1 MIMKKNFFAIYALV
15 GAFIASP
22 VFTSCVDDTESASVT
37 AIRDAKTAEL
47 KSIAALKKAEA
58 QAKATLDAA
67 QIALKNAQ
75 AEAQIAQAKY
85 QEAQAALK
93 ETQNEEDAIALMV
106 QKKEAEK
113 ELAAIQAEMER
124 QEVAIQAA
132 LLDAQAELLNAKKQL
147 DQTTQFYSE
156 QEKAEL
162 QILANKYSNAVND
175 LLNAKKQLISMES
188 TLAMYETGFADA
200 KKGLEETVASYNN
213 QIEIYKI
220 YIDQFKQYANYT
232 EDLDAL
238 KKQHIEA
245 LGAANLAG
253 DKYNA
258 ANNALNEA
266 KNNVDGDKLDELYQ
280 AIQDDA
286 FFRFTEKSEYY
297 DAESESYM
305 HFLNMSFDFAIAI
318 ERDDENFDNWILGRE
333 NDYQE
338 SSLKSEYED
347 NTYHYGKSISYEF
360 EYLRDIRK
368 TELVFAQYIDPIKAD
383 IKAAEDA
390 IKADNTALTE
400 AEKAVTAAKK
410 AWDEAEDADKNAKK
424 YEYENALNEVVRL
437 QNAIKSNEANIE
449 DWNKNLAIW
458 TGALDML
465 KNVETLNEALQAKIK
480 AYNDAV
486 EAEYAPVVEAW
497 KAQIDANIAA
507 NEAYATFQAL
517 DKLLNGAQNISADIE
532 EYEGYIEDCQGYI
545 EEAKKLLTDDYE
557 YGEQLS
563 YEDLIAFQK
572 TLVEAQKAVVAAK
585 EVAVADAKAAL
596 DAAMPTEETPA
607 E

>member
-1 MIMKKNFFAIYALV
+1 MKKKFFAIYALL

-85 QEAQAALK
+85 NEAQAALK
-93 ETQNEEDAIALMV
+93 ETQNEEAAIDLMV

-113 ELAAIQAEMER
+113 QLAAIQAEMER

-132 LLDAQAELLNAKKQL
+132 LLDAQAQLLNAKKQL
-147 DQTTQFYSE
+147 DQATQDYTA

-162 QILANKYSNAVND
+162 QTLAYKYSNAVNE

-200 KKGLEETVASYNN
+200 KKGLDETVAYYNN
-213 QIEIYKI
+213 QIEICKI
-220 YIDQFKQYANYT
+220 YIDQYKQYANYT

-245 LGAANLAG
+245 NGAANLAW
-253 DKYNA
+253 DKYYA

-266 KNNVDGDKLDELYQ
+266 YQDVDSDKLNELRD
-280 AIQDDA
+280 AIYEDPFYKFAMDQNLWNEEEEFWYWNWDA
-286 FFRFTEKSEYY
+286 YNYVGRYFNILKNGTQPTEYEYENWMESFGESIY
-297 DAESESYM
+297 FESELTADYRQ
-305 HFLNMSFDFAIAI
+305 I
-318 ERDDENFDNWILGRE
+318 ELGISSALENCTTWKKNE
-333 NDYQE
+333 
-338 SSLKSEYED
+338 ED
-347 NTYHYGKSISYEF
+347 SK
-360 EYLRDIRK
+360 
-368 TELVFAQYIDPIKAD
+368 KAN
-383 IKAAEDA
+383 E
-390 IKADNTALTE
+390 TALAT
-400 AEKAVTAAKK
+400 AETTATAAKK
-410 AWDEAEDADKNAKK
+410 AWDEAAEADKATKK
-424 YEYENALNEVVRL
+424 AEYETALNEVVNL
-437 QNAIKSNEANIE
+437 QNAIKNNESNIE
-449 DWNKNLAIW
+449 YYSKRLAILNQ
-458 TGALDML
+458 ALDFA
-465 KNVETLNEALQAKIK
+465 KNESTLNEALQAKIK

-497 KAQIDANIAA
+497 KAQIDANIAV
-507 NEAYATFQAL
+507 NEANATYQAL
-517 DKLLNGAQNISADIE
+517 DYLLNGAQNISANIE
-532 EYEGYIEDCQGYI
+532 KYKGYIEDYQGKI
-545 EEAKKLLTDDYE
+545 EEAKKLLASY
-557 YGEQLS
+557 YVNGEQLS

>member
-1 MIMKKNFFAIYALV
+1 MKKKFFAIYALV

-67 QIALKNAQ
+67 QIAYKNAQ

-85 QEAQAALK
+85 LEAQAALK
-93 ETQNEEDAIALMV
+93 ETQNEEDAIKLMV

-113 ELAAIQAEMER
+113 QLAAIQAEMER

-147 DQTTQFYSE
+147 DQATQDYTA

-175 LLNAKKQLISMES
+175 LLNAKKQLISLES

-213 QIEIYKI
+213 DIERFKI
-220 YIDQFKQYANYT
+220 YIAQYKQYANYT

-245 LGAANLAG
+245 LGAADLAW
-253 DKYNA
+253 DKYYA
-258 ANNALNEA
+258 AYNALNEA
-266 KNNVDGDKLDELYQ
+266 NQDVESDKLIELLD
-280 AIQDDA
+280 AIYEDPFYKFAAEQNLWNEEEEFWYWNWEA
-286 FFRFTEKSEYY
+286 YNYVGRYFNILKNGTQSTEYEYENNMTY
-297 DAESESYM
+297 IGESMYFESELTADYRQ
-305 HFLNMSFDFAIAI
+305 I
-318 ERDDENFDNWILGRE
+318 ELGISSALENYTTWKKNE
-333 NDYQE
+333 
-338 SSLKSEYED
+338 ED
-347 NTYHYGKSISYEF
+347 SK
-360 EYLRDIRK
+360 K
-368 TELVFAQYIDPIKAD
+368 TNE
-383 IKAAEDA
+383 
-390 IKADNTALTE
+390 TALAT
-400 AEKAVTAAKK
+400 AETTATAAKK
-410 AWDEAEDADKNAKK
+410 AWDEAAEADKATKK
-424 YEYENALNEVVRL
+424 AEYETALNEVVNL
-437 QNAIKSNEANIE
+437 QNAIKNNESNIE
-449 DWNKNLAIW
+449 YYSERLAILNQ
-458 TGALDML
+458 ALDFA
-465 KNVETLNEALQAKIK
+465 KNESTLNEALQAKIK

-497 KAQIDANIAA
+497 KAQIDAYIAA
-507 NEAYATFQAL
+507 NEADATFQAL
-517 DKLLNGAQNISADIE
+517 DKLLNGVNGVNGAQNISANIEWYEGRIE
-532 EYEGYIEDCQGYI
+532 EYQGYI
-545 EEAKKLLTDDYE
+545 EEAKKLLVNYN
-557 YGEQLS
+557 GEQLS

>member
-1 MIMKKNFFAIYALV
+1 MRKNFFAIYALV

-67 QIALKNAQ
+67 QIAYKNAQ

-85 QEAQAALK
+85 LEAQAALK
-93 ETQNEEDAIALMV
+93 ETQNEEDAIKLMV

-113 ELAAIQAEMER
+113 QLAAIQAEMER

-147 DQTTQFYSE
+147 DQATQDYTA

-175 LLNAKKQLISMES
+175 LLNAKKQLISLES

-213 QIEIYKI
+213 DIERFKI
-220 YIDQFKQYANYT
+220 YIAQYKQYANYT

-245 LGAANLAG
+245 LGAADLAW
-253 DKYNA
+253 DKYYA

-266 KNNVDGDKLDELYQ
+266 NQDVDSDKLNELLD
-280 AIQDDA
+280 AIYEDPFYKFAAEQNLWNEEEEFWYWNWEA
-286 FFRFTEKSEYY
+286 YNYVGRYFNILKNGTQSTEYEYENNMTY
-297 DAESESYM
+297 IGESMYFESELTADYRQ
-305 HFLNMSFDFAIAI
+305 I
-318 ERDDENFDNWILGRE
+318 ELGISSALENYTTWKKNE
-333 NDYQE
+333 
-338 SSLKSEYED
+338 ED
-347 NTYHYGKSISYEF
+347 SK
-360 EYLRDIRK
+360 K
-368 TELVFAQYIDPIKAD
+368 TNE
-383 IKAAEDA
+383 
-390 IKADNTALTE
+390 TALAT
-400 AEKAVTAAKK
+400 AETTATAAKK
-410 AWDEAEDADKNAKK
+410 AWDEAAEADKATKK
-424 YEYENALNEVVRL
+424 AEYETALNEVVNL
-437 QNAIKSNEANIE
+437 QNAIKNNESNIE
-449 DWNKNLAIW
+449 YYSERLAILNQ
-458 TGALDML
+458 ALDFA
-465 KNVETLNEALQAKIK
+465 KNESTLNEALQAKIK

-497 KAQIDANIAA
+497 KAQIDAYIAA
-507 NEAYATFQAL
+507 NEADATFQAL
-517 DKLLNGAQNISADIE
+517 DKLLNGVNGVNGAQNISANIEWYEGRIE
-532 EYEGYIEDCQGYI
+532 EYQGYI
-545 EEAKKLLTDDYE
+545 EEAKKLLVNYN
-557 YGEQLS
+557 GEQLS

>member
-1 MIMKKNFFAIYALV
+1 MKKKFFAIYALV

-85 QEAQAALK
+85 NEAQAALK
-93 ETQNEEDAIALMV
+93 ETQNEEAAIDLMV

-113 ELAAIQAEMER
+113 QLAAIQAEMER

-132 LLDAQAELLNAKKQL
+132 LLDAQAQLLNAKKQL
-147 DQTTQFYSE
+147 DQATQDYTA

-162 QILANKYSNAVND
+162 QTLAYKYSNAVNE

-200 KKGLEETVASYNN
+200 KKGLDETVAYYNN
-213 QIEIYKI
+213 QIEICKI
-220 YIDQFKQYANYT
+220 YIDQYKQYANYT

-245 LGAANLAG
+245 NGAANLAW
-253 DKYNA
+253 DKYYA

-266 KNNVDGDKLDELYQ
+266 YQDVDSDKLNELRD
-280 AIQDDA
+280 AIYEDPFYKFAMDQNLWNEEEEFWYWNWDA
-286 FFRFTEKSEYY
+286 YNYVGRYFNILKNGTQPTEYEYENWMESFGESIY
-297 DAESESYM
+297 FESELTADYRQ
-305 HFLNMSFDFAIAI
+305 I
-318 ERDDENFDNWILGRE
+318 ELGISSALENCTTWKKNE
-333 NDYQE
+333 
-338 SSLKSEYED
+338 ED
-347 NTYHYGKSISYEF
+347 SK
-360 EYLRDIRK
+360 
-368 TELVFAQYIDPIKAD
+368 KAN
-383 IKAAEDA
+383 E
-390 IKADNTALTE
+390 TALAT
-400 AEKAVTAAKK
+400 AETTATAAKK
-410 AWDEAEDADKNAKK
+410 AWDEAAEADKATKK
-424 YEYENALNEVVRL
+424 AEYETALNEVVNL
-437 QNAIKSNEANIE
+437 QNAIKNNESNIE
-449 DWNKNLAIW
+449 YYSKRLAILNQ
-458 TGALDML
+458 ALDFA
-465 KNVETLNEALQAKIK
+465 KNESTLNEALQAKIK

-497 KAQIDANIAA
+497 KAQIDANIAV
-507 NEAYATFQAL
+507 NEANATYQAL
-517 DKLLNGAQNISADIE
+517 DNLLNGAQNISANIE
-532 EYEGYIEDCQGYI
+532 KYKGYIEDYQGKI
-545 EEAKKLLTDDYE
+545 EEAKKLLASY
-557 YGEQLS
+557 YVNGEQLS

-572 TLVEAQKAVVAAK
+572 TFVEAQKAVVAAK

>member
-1 MIMKKNFFAIYALV
+1 MKKKFFAIYALV

-67 QIALKNAQ
+67 QIAYKNAQ

-85 QEAQAALK
+85 LEAQAALK
-93 ETQNEEDAIALMV
+93 ETQNEEDAIKLMV

-113 ELAAIQAEMER
+113 QLAAIQAEMER

-147 DQTTQFYSE
+147 DQATQDYTA

-175 LLNAKKQLISMES
+175 LLNAKKQLISLES

-213 QIEIYKI
+213 DIERFKI
-220 YIDQFKQYANYT
+220 YIAQYKQYANYT

-245 LGAANLAG
+245 LGAADLAW
-253 DKYNA
+253 DKYYA

-266 KNNVDGDKLDELYQ
+266 NQDVDSDKLNELLD
-280 AIQDDA
+280 AIYEDPFYKFAAEQNLWNEEEEFWYWNWEA
-286 FFRFTEKSEYY
+286 YNYVGRYFNILKNGTQSTEYEYENNMTY
-297 DAESESYM
+297 IGESMYFESELTADYRQ
-305 HFLNMSFDFAIAI
+305 I
-318 ERDDENFDNWILGRE
+318 ELGISSALENYTTWKKNE
-333 NDYQE
+333 
-338 SSLKSEYED
+338 ED
-347 NTYHYGKSISYEF
+347 SK
-360 EYLRDIRK
+360 K
-368 TELVFAQYIDPIKAD
+368 TNE
-383 IKAAEDA
+383 
-390 IKADNTALTE
+390 TALAT
-400 AEKAVTAAKK
+400 AETTATAAKK
-410 AWDEAEDADKNAKK
+410 AWDEAAEADKATKK
-424 YEYENALNEVVRL
+424 AEYETALNEVVNL
-437 QNAIKSNEANIE
+437 QNAIKNNESNIE
-449 DWNKNLAIW
+449 YYSERLAILNQ
-458 TGALDML
+458 ALDFA
-465 KNVETLNEALQAKIK
+465 KNESTLNEALQAKIK

-497 KAQIDANIAA
+497 KAQIDAYIAA
-507 NEAYATFQAL
+507 NEADATFQAL
-517 DKLLNGAQNISADIE
+517 DKLLNGVNGVNGAQNISANIEWYEGRIE
-532 EYEGYIEDCQGYI
+532 EYQGYI
-545 EEAKKLLTDDYE
+545 EEAKKLLVNYN
-557 YGEQLS
+557 GEQLS

>member
-1 MIMKKNFFAIYALV
+1 MKKKFFAIYALV

-58 QAKATLDAA
+58 QAEATLAAA
-67 QIALKNAQ
+67 QVALKNAQ

-85 QEAQAALK
+85 NEAQAALK
-93 ETQNEEDAIALMV
+93 ETQNEEAAIDLMV

-162 QILANKYSNAVND
+162 QTLAYKYSNAVD
-175 LLNAKKQLISMES
+175 ELLNAKKQLISMES

-245 LGAANLAG
+245 LGATNLAW

-258 ANNALNEA
+258 ADNALNEA
-266 KNNVDGDKLDELYQ
+266 YQDVDSDKLNELRD
-280 AIQDDA
+280 AIYEDPFYKFAAEQNLWNEEEEFWYWNWEAYDYVGRY
-286 FFRFTEKSEYY
+286 FNILKNGTQSTEYEYENNMTY
-297 DAESESYM
+297 IGESMYFESELTADYRQ
-305 HFLNMSFDFAIAI
+305 I
-318 ERDDENFDNWILGRE
+318 ELGISSALENYTTWKKNE
-333 NDYQE
+333 
-338 SSLKSEYED
+338 ED
-347 NTYHYGKSISYEF
+347 SK
-360 EYLRDIRK
+360 K
-368 TELVFAQYIDPIKAD
+368 TNE
-383 IKAAEDA
+383 
-390 IKADNTALTE
+390 TALAT
-400 AEKAVTAAKK
+400 AETTATAAKK
-410 AWDEAEDADKNAKK
+410 AWDEAAEADKATKK
-424 YEYENALNEVVRL
+424 AEYETALNEVVNL
-437 QNAIKSNEANIE
+437 QNAIKNNESNIE
-449 DWNKNLAIW
+449 YYSERLAILNQ
-458 TGALDML
+458 ALDFA

-507 NEAYATFQAL
+507 NEADATFQAL
-517 DKLLNGAQNISADIE
+517 DNLLNGAQNISAYIE
-532 EYEGYIEDCQGYI
+532 MYEGYIEDCQGNI
-545 EEAKKLLTDDYE
+545 EEAKKLLTDYNVN
-557 YGEQLS
+557 GEQLS

>member
-1 MIMKKNFFAIYALV
+1 MRKKFFAIYALV

-67 QIALKNAQ
+67 QVAYKNAQ

-85 QEAQAALK
+85 NEAQAALK
-93 ETQNEEDAIALMV
+93 ETQNEEAAIDLMV

-113 ELAAIQAEMER
+113 QLAAIQAEMER

-147 DQTTQFYSE
+147 DQATQNYDA

-175 LLNAKKQLISMES
+175 LLNAKKQLISLES

-200 KKGLEETVASYNN
+200 KKGLEETVAFYNN
-213 QIEIYKI
+213 EIEISKI
-220 YIDQFKQYANYT
+220 YIAQYKQYANYT

-245 LGAANLAG
+245 LGTTNLAW

-266 KNNVDGDKLDELYQ
+266 YQDVDSDKLNELRD
-280 AIQDDA
+280 AIYEDPFYKFAADQNLWNEEEESWYWYWEAYDYVGRY
-286 FFRFTEKSEYY
+286 FNILKHGTQPTEYEYENRMESFGESIY
-297 DAESESYM
+297 FESELTADYRQ
-305 HFLNMSFDFAIAI
+305 I
-318 ERDDENFDNWILGRE
+318 ELGISSALENYTTWKKNE
-333 NDYQE
+333 
-338 SSLKSEYED
+338 ED
-347 NTYHYGKSISYEF
+347 SK
-360 EYLRDIRK
+360 K
-368 TELVFAQYIDPIKAD
+368 TNE
-383 IKAAEDA
+383 
-390 IKADNTALTE
+390 TALAT
-400 AEKAVTAAKK
+400 AETTATAAKK
-410 AWDEAEDADKNAKK
+410 AWDEAAEADKATKK
-424 YEYENALNEVVRL
+424 AEYETALNEVVNL
-437 QNAIKSNEANIE
+437 QNAIKNNESNIE
-449 DWNKNLAIW
+449 YYSERLAILNQ
-458 TGALDML
+458 ALDFA
-465 KNVETLNEALQAKIK
+465 KNESTLNEALQAKIK

-507 NEAYATFQAL
+507 NEADATFQAL
-517 DKLLNGAQNISADIE
+517 DNLLNGAQNISADIE

-545 EEAKKLLTDDYE
+545 EEAKKLLANYSVN
-557 YGEQLS
+557 GEQLS

-572 TLVEAQKAVVAAK
+572 ALVETQKAVVAAK

>member
-1 MIMKKNFFAIYALV
+1 MKKKFFAIYALV

-58 QAKATLDAA
+58 QAEATLAAA

-85 QEAQAALK
+85 NEAQAALK
-93 ETQNEEDAIALMV
+93 ETQNEEAAIDLMV

-113 ELAAIQAEMER
+113 QLAAIQAEMER

-132 LLDAQAELLNAKKQL
+132 LLDAQADLLYAKKQL
-147 DQTTQFYSE
+147 DQATQNYDA

-162 QILANKYSNAVND
+162 QTLAYNYSNAVNG

-213 QIEIYKI
+213 DIERFKI
-220 YIDQFKQYANYT
+220 YIAQYKQYANYT

-245 LGAANLAG
+245 LGAVNLAW
-253 DKYNA
+253 DKYYA
-258 ANNALNEA
+258 ANNAFNEANQDVDSDKLNELRDA
-266 KNNVDGDKLDELYQ
+266 IYEDPLYKFAEEQNLWNEEEEFWYWNWEAYDYVGRYFNILKNGTQ
-280 AIQDDA
+280 S
-286 FFRFTEKSEYY
+286 TEYEYENNMTY
-297 DAESESYM
+297 IGESMYFESELTADYRQ
-305 HFLNMSFDFAIAI
+305 I
-318 ERDDENFDNWILGRE
+318 ELGISSALENYTTWKKNE
-333 NDYQE
+333 
-338 SSLKSEYED
+338 ED
-347 NTYHYGKSISYEF
+347 SK
-360 EYLRDIRK
+360 K
-368 TELVFAQYIDPIKAD
+368 TNE
-383 IKAAEDA
+383 
-390 IKADNTALTE
+390 TALAT
-400 AEKAVTAAKK
+400 AETTATAAKK
-410 AWDEAEDADKNAKK
+410 AWDEAAEADKATKK
-424 YEYENALNEVVRL
+424 AEYETALNEVVNL
-437 QNAIKSNEANIE
+437 QNAIKNNESNIE
-449 DWNKNLAIW
+449 YYSERLAILNQ
-458 TGALDML
+458 ALDFA
-465 KNVETLNEALQAKIK
+465 KNESTLNEALQAKIK

-507 NEAYATFQAL
+507 NEADATFQAL
-517 DKLLNGAQNISADIE
+517 DNLLYGVNGVNGAQNISANIKSYESLIE
-532 EYEGYIEDCQGYI
+532 EYQGYI
-545 EEAKKLLTDDYE
+545 EEAKKLLASY
-557 YGEQLS
+557 YVNGEQLS

>member
-1 MIMKKNFFAIYALV
+1 MKKNFFAIYALV

-67 QIALKNAQ
+67 QIAYKNAQ

-85 QEAQAALK
+85 NEAQAALK

-162 QILANKYSNAVND
+162 QTLAYKYSNAVD
-175 LLNAKKQLISMES
+175 ELLNAKKQLISMES

-213 QIEIYKI
+213 QIEKYKI

-245 LGAANLAG
+245 LGATNLAW

-258 ANNALNEA
+258 ANNAFNEA
-266 KNNVDGDKLDELYQ
+266 NNNVDGDKLDELYQ

-305 HFLNMSFDFAIAI
+305 HFHNMSWDFTVAI
-318 ERDDENFDNWILGRE
+318 ERDENFNWILGRE

-347 NTYHYGKSISYEF
+347 NTYLYGNSISYEF

-400 AEKAVTAAKK
+400 AEKAVTDAKK
-410 AWDEAEDADKNAKK
+410 AWDEAEDADKDAKK

-449 DWNKNLAIW
+449 NWNKNLAIW

-497 KAQIDANIAA
+497 KAQIDAYIVA
-507 NEAYATFQAL
+507 NEADATFQAL
-517 DKLLNGAQNISADIE
+517 DKLLNGVNGAQNISAYIEMYEFYIE
-532 EYEGYIEDCQGYI
+532 ENQGKI
-545 EEAKKLLTDDYE
+545 EEAKKLLVNH

-572 TLVEAQKAVVAAK
+572 SLVEAQKAVVAAK

>member
-1 MIMKKNFFAIYALV
+1 MKKKFFAIYALV

-58 QAKATLDAA
+58 QAEATLAAA
-67 QIALKNAQ
+67 QVALKNAQ

-85 QEAQAALK
+85 NEAQAALK
-93 ETQNEEDAIALMV
+93 ETQNEEAAIDLMV

-113 ELAAIQAEMER
+113 QLAAIQAEMER

-132 LLDAQAELLNAKKQL
+132 LLDAQAQLLNAKKQL
-147 DQTTQFYSE
+147 DQATQDYTA

-162 QILANKYSNAVND
+162 QTLAYKYSNAVD
-175 LLNAKKQLISMES
+175 ELLNAKKELISLES

-200 KKGLEETVASYNN
+200 KKGLDETVAYYNN
-213 QIEIYKI
+213 QIEICKI
-220 YIDQFKQYANYT
+220 YIDQYKQYANYT

-245 LGAANLAG
+245 NGAANLAW
-253 DKYNA
+253 DKYYA

-266 KNNVDGDKLDELYQ
+266 YQDVDSDKLNELRD
-280 AIQDDA
+280 AIYEDPFYKFAMDQNLWNEEEEFWYWNWDA
-286 FFRFTEKSEYY
+286 YNYVGRYFNILKNGTQPTEYEYENWMESFGESIY
-297 DAESESYM
+297 FESELTADYRQ
-305 HFLNMSFDFAIAI
+305 I
-318 ERDDENFDNWILGRE
+318 ELGISSALENCTTWKKNE
-333 NDYQE
+333 
-338 SSLKSEYED
+338 ED
-347 NTYHYGKSISYEF
+347 SK
-360 EYLRDIRK
+360 
-368 TELVFAQYIDPIKAD
+368 KAN
-383 IKAAEDA
+383 E
-390 IKADNTALTE
+390 TALAT
-400 AEKAVTAAKK
+400 AETTATAAKK
-410 AWDEAEDADKNAKK
+410 AWDEAAEADKATKK
-424 YEYENALNEVVRL
+424 AEYETALNEVVNL
-437 QNAIKSNEANIE
+437 QNAIKNNESNIE
-449 DWNKNLAIW
+449 YYSKRLAILNQ
-458 TGALDML
+458 ALDFA
-465 KNVETLNEALQAKIK
+465 KNESTLNEALQAKIK

-497 KAQIDANIAA
+497 KAQIDANIAV
-507 NEAYATFQAL
+507 NEANATYQAL
-517 DKLLNGAQNISADIE
+517 DNLLNGAQNISANIE
-532 EYEGYIEDCQGYI
+532 KYKGYIEDYQGKI
-545 EEAKKLLTDDYE
+545 EEAKKLLASY
-557 YGEQLS
+557 YVNGEQLS

>member
-1 MIMKKNFFAIYALV
+1 MKKKFFAIYALV

-58 QAKATLDAA
+58 QAEATLAAA

-85 QEAQAALK
+85 NEAQAALK
-93 ETQNEEDAIALMV
+93 ETQNEEAAIDLMV

-113 ELAAIQAEMER
+113 QLAAIQAEMER

-132 LLDAQAELLNAKKQL
+132 LLDAQADLLYAKKQL
-147 DQTTQFYSE
+147 DQATQNYDA

-162 QILANKYSNAVND
+162 QTLAYNYSNAVNG

-213 QIEIYKI
+213 DIERFKI
-220 YIDQFKQYANYT
+220 YIAQYKQYANYT

-245 LGAANLAG
+245 LGAVNLAW
-253 DKYNA
+253 DKYYA
-258 ANNALNEA
+258 ANNAFNEANQDVDSDKLNELRDA
-266 KNNVDGDKLDELYQ
+266 IYEDPFYKFAAEQNLWNEEEEFWYWNWEAYDYVGRYFNILKNGTQ
-280 AIQDDA
+280 S
-286 FFRFTEKSEYY
+286 TEYEYENNMTY
-297 DAESESYM
+297 IGESMYFESELTADYRQ
-305 HFLNMSFDFAIAI
+305 I
-318 ERDDENFDNWILGRE
+318 ELGISSALENYTTWKKNE
-333 NDYQE
+333 
-338 SSLKSEYED
+338 ED
-347 NTYHYGKSISYEF
+347 SK
-360 EYLRDIRK
+360 K
-368 TELVFAQYIDPIKAD
+368 TNE
-383 IKAAEDA
+383 
-390 IKADNTALTE
+390 TALAT
-400 AEKAVTAAKK
+400 AETTATAAKK
-410 AWDEAEDADKNAKK
+410 AWDEAAEADKATKK
-424 YEYENALNEVVRL
+424 AEYETALNEVVNL
-437 QNAIKSNEANIE
+437 QNAIKNNESNIE
-449 DWNKNLAIW
+449 YYSERLAILNQ
-458 TGALDML
+458 ALDFA
-465 KNVETLNEALQAKIK
+465 KNESTLNEALQAKIK

-507 NEAYATFQAL
+507 NEADATFQAL
-517 DKLLNGAQNISADIE
+517 DNLLYGVNGVNGAQNISANIKSYESLIE
-532 EYEGYIEDCQGYI
+532 EYQGYI
-545 EEAKKLLTDDYE
+545 EEAKKLLASY
-557 YGEQLS
+557 YVNGEQLS

>member
-1 MIMKKNFFAIYALV
+1 MKKNFFAIYALV

-75 AEAQIAQAKY
+75 VEAQIAQAKY

-93 ETQNEEDAIALMV
+93 ETQNEEAAIDLMV

-132 LLDAQAELLNAKKQL
+132 LLNAQAELLNAKKQL
-147 DQTTQFYSE
+147 DQTTKYYNA

-200 KKGLEETVASYNN
+200 KKGLEETVTNYNN

-245 LGAANLAG
+245 LGATDLAG

-305 HFLNMSFDFAIAI
+305 HFLNMSHDFAIAI
-318 ERDDENFDNWILGRE
+318 ERDENFNWILGRD

-338 SSLKSEYED
+338 SSLKFEYED
-347 NTYHYGKSISYEF
+347 YTDNYGKSISYEF

-449 DWNKNLAIW
+449 YWNKNLAIW

-497 KAQIDANIAA
+497 KAQIDAYIAA
-507 NEAYATFQAL
+507 NEADATFQAL
-517 DKLLNGAQNISADIE
+517 DDLLNGAQNISADIE
-532 EYEGYIEDCQGYI
+532 WYESRIEEYQGYI
-545 EEAKKLLTDDYE
+545 EEAKKLLTNVN
-557 YGEQLS
+557 GEQLS

>member
-1 MIMKKNFFAIYALV
+1 MKKKFFAIYALV

-58 QAKATLDAA
+58 QAEATLAAA

-85 QEAQAALK
+85 NEAQAALK
-93 ETQNEEDAIALMV
+93 ETQNEEAAIDLMV

-113 ELAAIQAEMER
+113 QLAAIQAEMER

-132 LLDAQAELLNAKKQL
+132 LLDAQADLLYAKKQL
-147 DQTTQFYSE
+147 DQATQNYTA

-162 QILANKYSNAVND
+162 QTLAYNYSNAVNE
-175 LLNAKKQLISMES
+175 LLDAKKELISLES

-213 QIEIYKI
+213 DIERFKI
-220 YIDQFKQYANYT
+220 YIAQYKQYVNYT

-245 LGAANLAG
+245 LGATNLAW
-253 DKYNA
+253 DKYYA
-258 ANNALNEA
+258 ANNAFNEAYQDVDSDKLNELR
-266 KNNVDGDKLDELYQ
+266 D
-280 AIQDDA
+280 AIYEDPFYKFAADQNLWNEEEESWYWYWEAYDYVGRY
-286 FFRFTEKSEYY
+286 FNILKHGTQPTEYEYENWMESFGESIY
-297 DAESESYM
+297 FESELTADYRQ
-305 HFLNMSFDFAIAI
+305 I
-318 ERDDENFDNWILGRE
+318 ELGISSALENYTTWKKNE
-333 NDYQE
+333 
-338 SSLKSEYED
+338 ED
-347 NTYHYGKSISYEF
+347 SK
-360 EYLRDIRK
+360 
-368 TELVFAQYIDPIKAD
+368 KAN
-383 IKAAEDA
+383 E
-390 IKADNTALTE
+390 TALAT
-400 AEKAVTAAKK
+400 AETTATAAKK
-410 AWDEAEDADKNAKK
+410 AWDEAAEADKATKK
-424 YEYENALNEVVRL
+424 AEYETALNEVVNL
-437 QNAIKSNEANIE
+437 QNAIKNNESNIE
-449 DWNKNLAIW
+449 YYSERLAILNQ
-458 TGALDML
+458 ALDFA
-465 KNVETLNEALQAKIK
+465 KNESTLNEALQAKIK

-507 NEAYATFQAL
+507 NEADATFQAL
-517 DKLLNGAQNISADIE
+517 DKLLNGVNGVNGAQNISANIEWYESRIE
-532 EYEGYIEDCQGYI
+532 EYQGYI
-545 EEAKKLLTDDYE
+545 EEAKKLLASY
-557 YGEQLS
+557 YVNGEQLS